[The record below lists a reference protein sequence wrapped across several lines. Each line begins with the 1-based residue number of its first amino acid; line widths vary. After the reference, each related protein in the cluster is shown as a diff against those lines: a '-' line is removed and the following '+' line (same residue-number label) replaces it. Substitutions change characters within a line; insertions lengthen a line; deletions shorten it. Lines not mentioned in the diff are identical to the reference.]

1 MEKAIKKIEDGDLK
15 KAAREV
21 EDAKRRLDCNDPP
34 QDQDPTIAEACQ
46 ELSKIEFITDN
57 VTSTLTVI
65 LSGRRRLGKS
75 QKQEV
80 FDITEKS
87 AKTLQDTVTQ
97 IVTDSLSDVQG
108 LDQVVV
114 VSADNLGNGN
124 LNVIQTLVLE
134 ELCGTDD
141 CAGQNQSGETQVFQ
155 DVTGAINSAIANGEF
170 TSVLKE
176 NVAKCGKGC
185 AQLVGAIVTDEANF
199 VSNSVVVSFVCF
211 ICVSKLVQMHHTSS
225 HTKHVFLCISLY
237 RLAGLE
243 ATQSLPKHPLA
254 LAVQRARK
262 SRHRHQARSL
272 PRMRTALARTRTISR
287 AAVARFGYVD
297 GRMMMDRQR

>member
-1 MEKAIKKIEDGDLK
+1 MGNISSILDTFLATSNDRGVTRASRDVEKAIQAIEDGDLK

-57 VTSTLTVI
+57 VTGTLTAI

-97 IVTDSLSDVQG
+97 IFTDSLSDVQG

-124 LNVIQTLVLE
+124 LNVVQTLVLE
-134 ELCGTDD
+134 ELCGNDD

-155 DVTGAINSAIANGEF
+155 DVTGAINSAIANGDF
-170 TSVLKE
+170 TSVLEE
-176 NVAKCGKGC
+176 NVEKCGKEC
-185 AQLVGAIVTDEANF
+185 TQLVGAIVTDEASF
-199 VSNSVVVSFVCF
+199 VSNGVVVSCMFHM
-211 ICVSKLVQMHHTSS
+211 SMSQ
-225 HTKHVFLCISLY
+225 
-237 RLAGLE
+237 
-243 ATQSLPKHPLA
+243 
-254 LAVQRARK
+254 
-262 SRHRHQARSL
+262 
-272 PRMRTALARTRTISR
+272 
-287 AAVARFGYVD
+287 
-297 GRMMMDRQR
+297 